1 MAVTS
6 TLPTSTYIS
15 GQQGVGK
22 MSVCKEELF
31 ERIAPIALHTLAL
44 VAAAALATPV
54 VLLAVLPMIG

>member
-1 MAVTS
+1 
-6 TLPTSTYIS
+6 
-15 GQQGVGK
+15 

-31 ERIAPIALHTLAL
+31 ERIAPIALQTLAL